1 MGSRRLNEDLE
12 PVWTL
17 TRLSAWADYLGLPGD
32 EPQAT
37 ASQADLA
44 IARTAARMR
53 RLANLSMEEA
63 EALHALLRSGAAVI
77 EPLREERHNAGGA
90 PAPIDARDGR
100 AFARFAGA
108 LQAADLAAQSQEVM
122 TTLGRTISALA
133 GDADDPSRLNPIRNP
148 ELGRAIAGALAF
160 GLAPGAIA
168 QCLDRV
174 KQGAPFPILTSPA
187 AAAPRSVSI
196 PQPDWAAFER
206 VADIAWSGARFSVHF
221 NTEPESS
228 AAQTACLN
236 LANFVRDG
244 VLDAD
249 ALESAARL
257 LARCL
262 LADAERPR
270 VIGLFGIAGA
280 VAKMG
285 VAYDSAEARRAMQST
300 AAFLIATLRAEA
312 AAFTPGRK
320 ATRRARAEATQGP
333 DTAFSKRLR
342 AAAAAIDA
350 PPSTAK
356 AAARASDL
364 FAQVTDEPERLIMLA
379 AADSALA
386 SLAGAADDSIAP
398 LYSQQTLAVRGDA
411 TIPRL
416 CEEIVEGLRVLGY
429 SDGQIADIE
438 THVSG
443 ARSLDS
449 APAIHHASLRQRGF
463 TPREIVL
470 IEQSLRE
477 AHSFTDAFDPWRI
490 GLEFCEQKLGLDRRV
505 ASEPGFDLLHAIGFS
520 SEEIR
525 LAHKH
530 VFGAG
535 SLLGAPH
542 LSRAHAAVFACRD
555 SNTDARLRDATIAM
569 AVALQTFM
577 PEAPLACIE
586 VPYDT
591 TIARMRDILMRAQE
605 SGLKRLQLTRA
616 NAGILA
622 AVDQA
627 WAEPDWTPP
636 KADDDVEPFE
646 PAPLAIPIAIQR
658 QEPSSDA
665 RRRLPDRRKGYI
677 QKAVVGGH
685 KVYLHTGEFDNGELG
700 EIFIDMH
707 KEGAAFRSLMNNFAI
722 AISIGLQYGVPLEE
736 FVDAFLFTRFD
747 PAGDVQGN
755 DRVRRATSILDYIF
769 RELAV
774 SYLGRSDLAQIHP
787 NAGAPETL
795 GGGVAAEK
803 IEIPE
808 TAARLISK
816 GFSRG
821 FTGDN
826 LVAFPK
832 REAGDREDKPGN
844 TEADVVRSLG
854 SDSDA
859 CPECGHFTLR
869 RTPNG
874 SICDA
879 CGASKSEAS

>member
-1 MGSRRLNEDLE
+1 MGSRRINEELE
-12 PVWTL
+12 AVWTPA
-17 TRLSAWADYLGLPGD
+17 RLSAWAAHLGLPDDAPG
-32 EPQAT
+32 AI
-37 ASQADLA
+37 ASQAELA
-44 IARTAARMR
+44 LARIAAKARR
-53 RLANLSMEEA
+53 SANLSLQEA
-63 EALHALLRSGAAVI
+63 EALHALLR
-77 EPLREERHNAGGA
+77 GGA
-90 PAPIDARDGR
+90 VAIDPIKDDRHTGDDARSAIDARDAR
-100 AFARFAGA
+100 AFARFAGG
-108 LQAADLAAQSQEVM
+108 LKAAELAAQTQDV
-122 TTLGRTISALA
+122 LAAFGRTISAFA
-133 GDADDPSRLNPIRNP
+133 AENADATGLDPTRNP
-148 ELGRAIAGALAF
+148 KLGRAVADALAF

-174 KQGAPFPILTSPA
+174 KQGAAFPISSAPTA
-187 AAAPRSVSI
+187 ATPRNVAI

-206 VADIAWSGARFSVHF
+206 VADLAWTGARFTVQF
-221 NTEPESS
+221 NGDAEAP
-228 AAQTACLN
+228 AAQAACLN
-236 LANFVRDG
+236 VAHFVRAG
-244 VLDAD
+244 VLEVE
-249 ALESAARL
+249 ALENATRL
-257 LARCL
+257 LARCI
-262 LADAERPR
+262 LADAEGQR
-270 VIGLFGIAGA
+270 VIGLFGIAA
-280 VAKMG
+280 ALAKMG
-285 VAYDSAEARRAMQST
+285 LAYDSAEARRAMQSV
-300 AAFLIATLRAEA
+300 AAFIAATLRAETI
-312 AAFTPGRK
+312 AFTPGRK
-320 ATRRARAEATQGP
+320 ATRRARTDSNQRP
-333 DTAFSKRLR
+333 DMAFSKRLR

-350 PPSTAK
+350 PQPT
-356 AAARASDL
+356 AAAATRATEL
-364 FAQVTDEPERLIMLA
+364 FAQAADEPERAITLA
-379 AADSALA
+379 AADTDLS
-386 SLAGAADDSIAP
+386 SLAGAVDDSIAP
-398 LYSQQTLAVRGDA
+398 LFAQQTLVVRGEA
-411 TIPRL
+411 MIPRL
-416 CEEIVEGLRVLGY
+416 CEEIVEGLRALDY
-429 SDGQIADIE
+429 SDVQIADIE
-438 THVSG
+438 AHVSG

-470 IEQSLRE
+470 VEQSLRE

-505 ASEPGFDLLHAIGFS
+505 ASQPGFDLLHAIGFS

-525 LAHKH
+525 LAQKH

-535 SLLGAPH
+535 NLLGAPH
-542 LSRAHAAVFACRD
+542 LSRAHAAVFACREN
-555 SNTDARLRDATIAM
+555 SADARLTDATIAM
-569 AVALQTFM
+569 AIALQPFM
-577 PEAPLACIE
+577 SDAPLARIE
-586 VPYDT
+586 VPYET

-605 SGLKRLQLTRA
+605 SGLKRLHLTRA
-616 NAGILA
+616 NAGILS
-622 AVDQA
+622 AVDHA
-627 WAEPDWTPP
+627 WADPDWSPP
-636 KADDDVEPFE
+636 IADDDIEPFE

-658 QEPSSDA
+658 PDPSSET

-832 REAGDREDKPGN
+832 RDAGDREDKPGSS
-844 TEADVVRSLG
+844 ESSAIRALG
-854 SDSDA
+854 SDNDA

-869 RTPNG
+869 RTPTG

>member
-1 MGSRRLNEDLE
+1 MGSRRINEELE
-12 PVWTL
+12 AVWTPA
-17 TRLSAWADYLGLPGD
+17 RLSAWAAHLGLPDDAPG
-32 EPQAT
+32 AT

-44 IARTAARMR
+44 LARTAARAR
-53 RLANLSMEEA
+53 RAANLSLEEA
-63 EALHALLRSGAAVI
+63 EALHALLRSGAAAVA
-77 EPLREERHNAGGA
+77 PLRGERPTEGSARSA
-90 PAPIDARDGR
+90 IDARDAR
-100 AFARFAGA
+100 AFSRFAGA
-108 LQAADLAAQSQEVM
+108 LQAADLAAQTQEVM
-122 TTLGRTISALA
+122 TAFQRTVTALA
-133 GDADDPSRLNPIRNP
+133 KDGDDAASLDPAKNPK
-148 ELGRAIAGALAF
+148 LGRAVADALAF
-160 GLAPGAIA
+160 GLTPGAIA
-168 QCLDRV
+168 QCLDRA
-174 KQGAPFPILTSPA
+174 KQGVSPPLSSAPPIET
-187 AAAPRSVSI
+187 PRTVSI
-196 PQPDWAAFER
+196 PQPDWAAYER
-206 VADIAWSGARFSVHF
+206 VADLAWSGARFTVQFSGEAE
-221 NTEPESS
+221 T
-228 AAQTACLN
+228 ATAQTACLN
-236 LANFVRDG
+236 LAHFVRAG
-244 VLDAD
+244 
-249 ALESAARL
+249 ALEVVALETATRL
-257 LARCL
+257 LARCV
-262 LADAERPR
+262 LADAEGQR
-270 VIGLFGIAGA
+270 VIGLFGIAA
-280 VAKMG
+280 ALAKMG
-285 VAYDSAEARRAMQST
+285 VAYDSAEARRAMQSV
-300 AAFLIATLRAEA
+300 AALVAATLRTEA

-320 ATRRARAEATQGP
+320 ATRRARA
-333 DTAFSKRLR
+333 DTNQRQDIAFSKRLR

-350 PPSTAK
+350 PRPTAA
-356 AAARASDL
+356 AAARAAEL
-364 FAQVTDEPERLIMLA
+364 FAQAADEPERNITLA
-379 AADSALA
+379 AANIDLA
-386 SLAGAADDSIAP
+386 SLAGAVDDAIAP
-398 LYSQQTLAVRGDA
+398 LFAQQTLVVRGEA

-416 CEEIVEGLRVLGY
+416 CEEIVEGLRALGY
-429 SDGQIADIE
+429 SDAQIADIE
-438 THVSG
+438 AHVSG

-470 IEQSLRE
+470 VEQSLRE

-525 LAHKH
+525 LAQKH

-535 SLLGAPH
+535 NLLGAPH
-542 LSRAHAAVFACRD
+542 ISRAHATVFACRENSAD
-555 SNTDARLRDATIAM
+555 VRLTDATVAM
-569 AVALQTFM
+569 AIALQPFM
-577 PEAPLACIE
+577 SDAPLARVE
-586 VPYDT
+586 VPYET

-616 NAGILA
+616 NAGILSA
-622 AVDQA
+622 TDHV
-627 WAEPDWTPP
+627 WADPDWTPP
-636 KADDDVEPFE
+636 IADDDVEPFE

-658 QEPSSDA
+658 PEPSSET

-816 GFSRG
+816 GSAAASPATTWSPSPKGMQATVKTSRG
-821 FTGDN
+821 QW
-826 LVAFPK
+826 K
-832 REAGDREDKPGN
+832 RGPSA
-844 TEADVVRSLG
+844 L
-854 SDSDA
+854 
-859 CPECGHFTLR
+859 
-869 RTPNG
+869 
-874 SICDA
+874 
-879 CGASKSEAS
+879 

>member
-1 MGSRRLNEDLE
+1 MGSRRINEELE
-12 PVWTL
+12 AVWAPA
-17 TRLSAWADYLGLPGD
+17 RLSAWAAYLGLPGD
-32 EPQAT
+32 DPRTT

-44 IARTAARMR
+44 LARTAAKAR
-53 RLANLSMEEA
+53 RSANLSLEEA
-63 EALHALLRSGAAVI
+63 EALHALLRSGAAAI
-77 EPLREERHNAGGA
+77 EPLKDERHAGGSA
-90 PAPIDARDGR
+90 PTIDARDAR
-100 AFARFAGA
+100 AFARFAGT
-108 LQAADLAAQSQEVM
+108 LQAADLAAQTQDIM
-122 TTLGRTISALA
+122 TAFQRTISALA
-133 GDADDPSRLNPIRNP
+133 ADGEAPVSLDPSKNPK
-148 ELGRAIAGALAF
+148 LGRAITDALAF

-168 QCLDRV
+168 QCLDRA
-174 KQGAPFPILTSPA
+174 KQGASLPLVSAPA
-187 AAAPRSVSI
+187 TATPRNISI

-206 VADIAWSGARFSVHF
+206 VADLAWSGARFNVQF
-221 NTEPESS
+221 NGDAET
-228 AAQTACLN
+228 AAALTACLN
-236 LANFVRDG
+236 LAHFVRAG
-244 VLDAD
+244 VLDVE
-249 ALESAARL
+249 ALESAVRL
-257 LARCL
+257 LARCIL
-262 LADAERPR
+262 TDAEGQRA
-270 VIGLFGIAGA
+270 IGLFGIAA
-280 VAKMG
+280 ALTRMG
-285 VAYDSAEARRAMQST
+285 LAYDSNEGRRAIQS
-300 AAFLIATLRAEA
+300 AAALIAATLRTEA
-312 AAFTPGRK
+312 AAVTPGRK
-320 ATRRARAEATQGP
+320 ATRRARADANQRP
-333 DTAFSKRLR
+333 DIAFSKRLR

-350 PPSTAK
+350 PHSTAA
-356 AAARASDL
+356 AAARAAEL
-364 FAQVTDEPERLIMLA
+364 FGQASVEPEHIIALA
-379 AADSALA
+379 AADMALA
-386 SLAGAADDSIAP
+386 SLAGATDDSIAP
-398 LYSQQTLAVRGDA
+398 LFAQQTLIVRGEA

-416 CEEIVEGLRVLGY
+416 CEEIVEGLRTLGY
-429 SDGQIADIE
+429 GEAQITDIE
-438 THVSG
+438 EHVSG

-470 IEQSLRE
+470 VEQSLRE

-525 LAHKH
+525 LAQKH

-535 SLLGAPH
+535 NLLGAPH
-542 LSRAHAAVFACRD
+542 LSRAHAAVFACREN
-555 SNTDARLRDATIAM
+555 SAGARLTEATIAM
-569 AVALQTFM
+569 AVALQPFM
-577 PEAPLACIE
+577 SNAPLASIE
-586 VPYDT
+586 VPYET

-616 NAGILA
+616 NAGILSA
-622 AVDQA
+622 TDHV
-627 WAEPDWTPP
+627 WADPDWTPP
-636 KADDDVEPFE
+636 IADDDVEPFE

-658 QEPSSDA
+658 PEPSSET

-832 REAGDREDKPGN
+832 RDAGDREDKPG
-844 TEADVVRSLG
+844 TSETGAVRALG
-854 SDSDA
+854 SDNDA

-869 RTPNG
+869 RTPTG